1 MGNSQEQR
9 RLNAD
14 GSGMGAALRDDTAGE
29 LPRSRRVWGAAALA
43 AAVAAVC
50 LILMAGRSG
59 AAPPAGESA
68 AVPWTQILTP
78 NLMAA
83 TVLLSL
89 LSGFFSASEVAFFSL
104 QKVTLRGMRDN
115 GGALAR
121 LAARLME
128 QPGNLL
134 ATLLMGNSIV
144 NVLLGVVF
152 GEPMAEFFERS
163 LGFSTPQA
171 YALSVALTASLLV
184 FFCEVIPK
192 VLVVRQNVLFAQFA
206 AGPVHAAD
214 RLLRPLRD
222 VVTAM
227 VGHLFRVTRFS
238 EVPPAPFIT
247 DEEFKSLLEDSRVS
261 GVIEE
266 DERQMIEG
274 IIEFG
279 DKTVRD
285 ILVPRPDIVSIN
297 AQATAGEALKK
308 FREHE
313 YSRMPVCREDL
324 DHITGI
330 LYAKD
335 LLPVVEDGALDTPI
349 AELARR
355 VHYVP
360 ETMSLADFL
369 KSAQKTHSHIA
380 VVVDEYGGTEGLVTL
395 QDAIREVVGDIGE
408 EDDGE
413 EGYCERVGEGV
424 YRVDGT
430 YSLLELEKLAGI
442 EVDDEEHTT
451 VAGFIMAQVEK
462 IPQVGDE
469 MEYSGV
475 RFHIEETLE
484 KRVTRVRIEFDE
496 GHEGG
501 EGAS

>member
-1 MGNSQEQR
+1 M
-9 RLNAD
+9 
-14 GSGMGAALRDDTAGE
+14 AATLMDETAGE
-29 LPRSRRVWGAAALA
+29 PPRSRKARGVAALA
-43 AAVAAVC
+43 AALAVVC
-50 LILMAGRSG
+50 LLLAAGRTG
-59 AAPPAGESA
+59 AETPMTEAPH
-68 AVPWTQILTP
+68 VPWTQIFTP

-83 TVLLSL
+83 TVLLSV
-89 LSGFFSASEVAFFSL
+89 LSGFFSASEVAYFSL
-104 QKVTLRGMRDN
+104 QKVTLRGMREN
-115 GGALAR
+115 GGPFAR

-152 GEPMAEFFERS
+152 GEPMAEVFEFS

-171 YALSVALTASLLV
+171 YALSIAVTASLLV
-184 FFCEVIPK
+184 FFCEVAPK
-192 VLVVRQNVLFAQFA
+192 VMVVRHNALFAQA
-206 AGPVHAAD
+206 AAAPIYAAD

-227 VGHLFRVTRFS
+227 VGHLFRITRFS

-285 ILVPRPDIVSIN
+285 ILVPRPDIVSISV
-297 AQATAGEALKK
+297 QATAGEALKM

-360 ETMSLADFL
+360 ETMPLADFL
-369 KSAQKTHSHIA
+369 KAAQKTHSHIA

-413 EGYCERVGEGV
+413 EGYCERMGEGV
-424 YRVDGT
+424 YCVDGT

-442 EVDDEEHTT
+442 TVDDEEHTT

-475 RFHIEETLE
+475 RFRIEETCE
-484 KRVTRVRIEFDE
+484 KRVTRVRIEFD
-496 GHEGG
+496 GG
-501 EGAS
+501 LDKGGDAA